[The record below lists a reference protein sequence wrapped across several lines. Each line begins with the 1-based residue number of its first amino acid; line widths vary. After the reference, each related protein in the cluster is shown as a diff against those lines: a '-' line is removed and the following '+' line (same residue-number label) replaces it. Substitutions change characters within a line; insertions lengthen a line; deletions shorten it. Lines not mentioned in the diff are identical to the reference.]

1 MDTLHMLFNAVTVIF
16 IAATMFAAGL
26 GATIPALRAI
36 FTDVPLLLLALL
48 TNMVVIPL
56 LGWGIG
62 ALFSLPS
69 AAFIALVLVASSP
82 GGPFGAKLAMVQ
94 SGDVVAGAAMQVLLA
109 TVGSLTFAPTVNGI
123 LTAADLGKD
132 ISLDVATLV
141 RTVALLQLVPFV
153 IGLLLRRYA
162 APTARSWHPTAAAV
176 SNVTFLIVLAGMLLG
191 SWSDVVALLGSSPSS
206 RASCSQPPPSPSGP
220 CWRQV
225 RRCAAPPWAASP
237 QYATWGPLWPRS
249 ASPSA
254 TSPPSW
260 ARLPR
265 SCSAVWQQRSRSPP
279 CSVAAEAAPQ
289 HQTTR
294 ADLAVRCSGR
304 PGHAGVSAWSTW
316 SCRRL
321 SSGPPGLGKLRGDE
335 ESAPAFVGG
344 ASVPQVQCRSAAALA
359 HRPGARSRIA
369 NAVTCGTSRPAPRA
383 GPARR
388 RPVAPLRAPGRRS
401 PARAPKS
408 RPL

>member
-1 MDTLHMLFNAVTVIF
+1 MDTLHMLVNAVTVIF

-26 GATIPALRAI
+26 GATIPALRGI
-36 FTDVPLLLLALL
+36 FTNVPLLVLALL

-162 APTARSWHPTAAAV
+162 APTARSWHPAAAAV

-191 SWSDVVALLGSSPSS
+191 NWSDVVALLGSLALLAGFVLAAAAFAVGTLLATGPS
-206 RASCSQPPPSPSGP
+206 
-220 CWRQV
+220 V
-225 RRCAAPPWAASP
+225 RR
-237 QYATWGPLWPRS
+237 TTMGG
-249 ASPSA
+249 
-254 TSPPSW
+254 
-260 ARLPR
+260 
-265 SCSAVWQQRSRSPP
+265 
-279 CSVAAEAAPQ
+279 VAAVRNAGPALAAIGIAFGDQP
-289 HQTTR
+289 
-294 ADLAVRCSGR
+294 AVLGALAAILLSG
-304 PGHAGVSAWSTW
+304 
-316 SCRRL
+316 L
-321 SSGPPGLGKLRGDE
+321 
-335 ESAPAFVGG
+335 
-344 ASVPQVQCRSAAALA
+344 AAAL
-359 HRPGARSRIA
+359 PIA
-369 NAVTCGTSRPAPRA
+369 TVLSGRRSRPA
-383 GPARR
+383 
-388 RPVAPLRAPGRRS
+388 APDDTR
-401 PARAPKS
+401 
-408 RPL
+408 